1 MPGSI
6 SLSQPPSL
14 APLLLLV
21 IRVLRRPPFSPSPSV
36 CSSTTPHRAAR
47 TIATA
52 ATFVAA
58 SLPPPSPLPASRKR
72 ETPLWSS
79 RARETE
85 RACYAVQEVRVS
97 AIPKRAVSSSTRVGF
112 FHSIRPF
119 DNLGP
124 RDDSPRSGHRESGR
138 AAATRIGRAIRCA
151 IRHRRHGTQVIGASY
166 GESKKKLSLKIDSA
180 GVIASAMSKRY
191 ARDSMDSTPVA
202 SRWWQASLIQ

>member
-21 IRVLRRPPFSPSPSV
+21 IRVLRRPPFSPSPRV

-72 ETPLWSS
+72 ETPLRSS

-97 AIPKRAVSSSTRVGF
+97 AIPKRAVIFHSSVFSTRSVL
-112 FHSIRPF
+112 SIILDHATILPV
-119 DNLGP
+119 
-124 RDDSPRSGHRESGR
+124 RDMASSGR
-138 AAATRIGRAIRCA
+138 SHSNRTRDTRRDTPPWA
-151 IRHRRHGTQVIGASY
+151 RH
-166 GESKKKLSLKIDSA
+166 A
-180 GVIASAMSKRY
+180 GNRQQLRIE
-191 ARDSMDSTPVA
+191 
-202 SRWWQASLIQ
+202 